1 MSALLSVRGL
11 VKRYG
16 GLLVTDH
23 VDIDISSGEIHA
35 VIGPNGAGKTT
46 LVNQIVGEVPCDEG
60 KITLGS
66 QDITHWAVARR
77 ARAGIGRSYQINS
90 IIPGFTVL
98 ENVLLAVQAA
108 QGHNLHFWQPAT
120 RNTALVA
127 KADEVMSLLG
137 LHGQRSRLAGVLSYG
152 QQRQI
157 ELAMALAMEPKLLL
171 LDEPMAGLGPS
182 ESEQM
187 TQILLDLRPRYG
199 ILLIEHDM
207 QAVFALAQ
215 RVSVL
220 VNGKVAFCG
229 SPQAVRESALV
240 REAYLGE
247 EEIPA

>member
-1 MSALLSVRGL
+1 MSALLSIRGL
-11 VKRYG
+11 DKRYG

-23 VDIDISSGEIHA
+23 VDIDISPGEIHA

-46 LVNQIVGEVPCDEG
+46 LVNQIVGEISCDEG
-60 KITLGS
+60 KILLGS
-66 QDITHWAVARR
+66 QDITHWSMARR

-108 QGHNLHFWQPAT
+108 QGHNFHFWQPVT
-120 RNTALVA
+120 HNTALVA
-127 KADEVMSLLG
+127 KADQVMSLLG
-137 LHGQRSRLAGVLSYG
+137 LNEQRSRLAGVLSYG

-187 TQILLDLRPRYG
+187 TQILLDLRSRYG

-207 QAVFALAQ
+207 EAVFALAQ

-220 VNGKVAFCG
+220 VAGKVAFCG
-229 SPQAVRESALV
+229 SPQAVRESTLV
-240 REAYLGE
+240 REAYLGDE
-247 EEIPA
+247 EVPA

>member
-23 VDIDISSGEIHA
+23 VDIDITLGEIHA

-46 LVNQIVGEVPCDEG
+46 LVNQIVGEVSCDEG
-60 KITLGS
+60 KILLGNH
-66 QDITHWAVARR
+66 DITHWSMARR

-90 IIPGFTVL
+90 IIPSFTVL
-98 ENVLLAVQAA
+98 ENVLLAVQ
-108 QGHNLHFWQPAT
+108 
-120 RNTALVA
+120 
-127 KADEVMSLLG
+127 
-137 LHGQRSRLAGVLSYG
+137 SYG
-152 QQRQI
+152 EQRQI

-182 ESEQM
+182 ETEQM
-187 TQILLDLRPRYG
+187 TQILLGLRSRYG

-207 QAVFALAQ
+207 DAVFALAQ

-220 VNGKVAFCG
+220 VAGKVVFCG

-240 REAYLGE
+240 REAYLGDE
-247 EEIPA
+247 EVPA

>member
-23 VDIDISSGEIHA
+23 VDLDIFMGEIHA

-46 LVNQIVGEVPCDEG
+46 LINQIVGEVLCNEG
-60 KITLGS
+60 QIALDGV
-66 QDITHWAVARR
+66 DVTHWAVSRR

-90 IIPGFTVL
+90 IIPNFTVL

-108 QGHNLHFWQPAT
+108 QGHNLHFWQPVT
-120 RNTALVA
+120 RNAALVA
-127 KADEVMSLLG
+127 RADEVMCLLD
-137 LHGQRSRLAGVLSYG
+137 LDAQRGRLAGVLSYG

-157 ELAMALAMEPKLLL
+157 ELAMALAMQSKLLL

-187 TQILLDLRPRYG
+187 TQILLDLRSRYG

-220 VNGKVAFCG
+220 VSGKVAFCG